1 MCMKTK
7 AVYEDG
13 VLKPIKKLDLPERT
27 KVRVVI
33 RKSFSK
39 LLDEVGEVE
48 AKKNVDKILENIKAR
63 NYYE

>member
-1 MCMKTK
+1 MCMKIK
-7 AVYEDG
+7 AIYEDG
-13 VLKPIKKLDLPERT
+13 VLKPIKKLDLPERK

-48 AKKNVDKILENIKAR
+48 AKKNVDKVLENIKAR

>member
-7 AVYEDG
+7 AIYEDR

-27 KVRVVI
+27 RVSVVI

-39 LLDEVGEVE
+39 LLDEIGEIE
-48 AKKNVDKILENIKAR
+48 AKKNVDEVLEKIRAR

>member
-7 AVYEDG
+7 AIYEDG
-13 VLKPIKKLDLPERT
+13 VLKPIKKLDLPEKTR
-27 KVRVVI
+27 VSVVI

-39 LLDEVGEVE
+39 LLDEIGEIE
-48 AKKNVDKILENIKAR
+48 AKKNVDKVLEKIKAR